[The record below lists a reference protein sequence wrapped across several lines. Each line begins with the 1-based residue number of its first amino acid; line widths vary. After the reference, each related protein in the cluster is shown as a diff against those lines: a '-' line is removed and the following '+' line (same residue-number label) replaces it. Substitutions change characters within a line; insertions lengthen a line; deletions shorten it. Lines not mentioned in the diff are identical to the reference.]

1 MFPIKD
7 TIRAR
12 IFPVVNWALIIINVL
27 VFLFEIS
34 LSQGRL
40 DALIDQFGLVPAH
53 IQPLN
58 PLTWY
63 PYLTHMFL
71 HGGWVHLISNVWML
85 LIFGDNI
92 EERMGSGRFLI
103 FYLLGGIAAGMVQN
117 VLGGN
122 PNLPAVGASGA
133 IAAVM
138 GAYILFF
145 PTARVNTLV
154 LLIFVPLFVQI
165 PALIFLGLWFVSQLF
180 SGLAA
185 IGAET
190 TASGGV
196 AFWAHIGGFVF
207 GVVAGRLF
215 SLGRTQPRWYPD
227 EFYPY

>member
-12 IFPVVNWALIIINVL
+12 IFPVVNWALIAINVL
-27 VFLFEIS
+27 VFLYEIS
-34 LSQGRL
+34 LSRGQL
-40 DALIDQFGLVPAH
+40 DALIDQFGLVPAY

-71 HGGWVHLISNVWML
+71 HGGWIHLISNVWML

-92 EERMGSGRFLI
+92 EERLGSGRFLV
-103 FYLLGGIAAGMVQN
+103 FYLLGGVVAGMVQN
-117 VLGGN
+117 MLGGN

-165 PALIFLGLWFVSQLF
+165 PALIFLGLWFISQLF
-180 SGLAA
+180 SGLAT

-207 GVVAGRLF
+207 GLVAGRLF
-215 SLGRTQPRWYPD
+215 SLGRAQPRWYPD
-227 EFYPY
+227 EYYPY